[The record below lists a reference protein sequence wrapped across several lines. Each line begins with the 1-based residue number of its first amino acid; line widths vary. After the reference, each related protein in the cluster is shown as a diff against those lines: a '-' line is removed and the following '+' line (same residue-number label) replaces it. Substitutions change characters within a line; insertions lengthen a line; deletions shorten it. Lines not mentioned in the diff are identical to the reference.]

1 MGHLKYFNFSLFI
14 RCSYE
19 LMCLRGYRSNYC
31 YNRMSKLGELARL
44 ILRVYSGKH
53 DAWRAFGP
61 FYSLWFWTCTDCSR
75 LTIRKKMLTWK
86 RKRIYSKQ
94 QTDVSS
100 PPPYAFWQML
110 FKTTAW
116 PLWQNKTCPH
126 LHRNLKKRW
135 VKLWRELRQM
145 NIRNY
150 FYSPI
155 FCGTS
160 GKKALNLLQVN
171 YCVPYRLINGGLG
184 LTRDADMSVFAA

>member
-1 MGHLKYFNFSLFI
+1 MSWCVSGDIAVTTVITEWVNSGSLLDLFCECI
-14 RCSYE
+14 LE
-19 LMCLRGYRSNYC
+19 NTTPDV
-31 YNRMSKLGELARL
+31 RL
-44 ILRVYSGKH
+44 DLHWLFALDNK
-53 DAWRAFGP
+53 
-61 FYSLWFWTCTDCSR
+61 
-75 LTIRKKMLTWK
+75 KKMLTWK
-86 RKRIYSKQ
+86 RKRICSKQ

-145 NIRNY
+145 NIRNS

-184 LTRDADMSVFAA
+184 LTRDANMSVFAA